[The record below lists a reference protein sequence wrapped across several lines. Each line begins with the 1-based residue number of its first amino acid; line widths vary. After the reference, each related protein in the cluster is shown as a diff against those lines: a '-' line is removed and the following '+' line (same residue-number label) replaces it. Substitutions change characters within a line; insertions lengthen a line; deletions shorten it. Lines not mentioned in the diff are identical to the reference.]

1 MAAVDKQ
8 PEFFFFF
15 FMGYEITHHCVVS
28 TIDIPLQPSLN
39 DVDSPALKEME
50 MAETRVYGAKQ
61 KGTYS

>member
-1 MAAVDKQ
+1 
-8 PEFFFFF
+8 
-15 FMGYEITHHCVVS
+15 MGYEMIHHCVVS

-39 DVDSPALKEME
+39 DVDSPALQEME